1 MCPNFG
7 GQPCTIVLSLD
18 HSGLAVPQRRSSA
31 DIPTRPWYYTYREDG
46 KPTQAVDPK
55 AASAVN
61 WHDGQGN
68 NTDCSAGAGAPG
80 EWDGFSIDSLILNK
94 GKIMIIDHIA
104 MYVNDLEKPKDFFV
118 KYFGAVPV
126 HFVRIRCGRIYRA
139 LRRRSF

>member
-55 AASAVN
+55 AASAVIGMTDRAITQIAAQEPAPQG
-61 WHDGQGN
+61 DG
-68 NTDCSAGAGAPG
+68 T
-80 EWDGFSIDSLILNK
+80 L
-94 GKIMIIDHIA
+94 
-104 MYVNDLEKPKDFFV
+104 
-118 KYFGAVPV
+118 V
-126 HFVRIRCGRIYRA
+126 H
-139 LRRRSF
+139 STP